1 MQSILFSDEKDG
13 TNAGRNDL
21 HISLQRLRQLPV
33 VWRRAVQGPQA
44 VRSDEGEGSAAQPD
58 QLQGDG
64 QGVWGVRR
72 PEDGVSRDGRAVREL
87 PARRGELQLPA
98 DGLHQRQKRWIQT
111 RNAGHCCLL
120 FVVCCCYLLSCYSH
134 LRFKHTVLG
143 THLSCLG
150 CVLPDSAM
158 QLRYL
163 LLLFIFY
170 CFYYIHLRFKH
181 TVLGTHLSCLGCV
194 LPDSDMQLRY
204 LLFFILIFMLIST
217 CGSSMLAWAHTSVV
231 WAVCCQIQTC
241 N

>member
-1 MQSILFSDEKDG
+1 MQSILVSDEKDG

-44 VRSDEGEGSAAQPD
+44 ARSDEGEGSAAQPD

-72 PEDGVSRDGRAVREL
+72 PEDGVSRHGRAVREL

-111 RNAGHCCLL
+111 RNTGHCC
-120 FVVCCCYLLSCYSH
+120 CCCYLLS
-134 LRFKHTVLG
+134 L
-143 THLSCLG
+143 
-150 CVLPDSAM
+150 A
-158 QLRYL
+158 
-163 LLLFIFY
+163 
-170 CFYYIHLRFKH
+170 
-181 TVLGTHLSCLGCV
+181 
-194 LPDSDMQLRY
+194 
-204 LLFFILIFMLIST
+204 T
-217 CGSSMLAWAHTSVV
+217 CGSSMLSWAHTSLSGLCVAGFSHAVKVFVVVVYFFYFFIISIYGSSMLSWAHTSVV

-241 N
+241 S